1 MCSGMETVKQSLN
14 SIETNQGL
22 FHSLNAH
29 RPNAK
34 KSVLELEM
42 RVKFQGHSSS
52 ELTGILTVLKCIC
65 CPNLEILTRIGGE

>member
-1 MCSGMETVKQSLN
+1 MCTGVETVKQSLN

-29 RPNAK
+29 HHNEK
-34 KSVLELEM
+34 KSFGIRNEGEV
-42 RVKFQGHSSS
+42 QSQSSP